1 MGRRIESS
9 FGQYQNLKRI
19 RDVEADVR
27 ALEAQLE
34 ELRRYP
40 APCGDFQR
48 IGRYRR
54 ARQEAEA
61 RRQALGRGGRRG
73 ERTVAEAETG
83 RLGGP
88 PRPGG
93 PGPPPGPRRP
103 PPPPPPAGAPPPPPP
118 PRPPPP
124 RR

>member
-54 ARQEAEA
+54 ARQEVDA
-61 RRQALGRGGRRG
+61 RRQALGRGGSKRG
-73 ERTVAEAETG
+73 EPTVAEAEPG
-83 RLGGP
+83 RLGLA
-88 PRPGG
+88 RPGG
-93 PGPPPGPRRP
+93 A
-103 PPPPPPAGAPPPPPP
+103 PALPQLARAPPVPPP
-118 PRPPPP
+118 PRALY
-124 RR
+124 R